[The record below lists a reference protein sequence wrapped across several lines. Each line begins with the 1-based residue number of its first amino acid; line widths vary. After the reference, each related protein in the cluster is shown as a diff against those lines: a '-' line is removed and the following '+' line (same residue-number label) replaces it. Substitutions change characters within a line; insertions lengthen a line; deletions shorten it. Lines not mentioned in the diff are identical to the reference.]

1 MATQNYTD
9 RETRYFIGR
18 ISKDNVKE
26 TLRMENYNDLPS
38 AIRDDFDFGRGFKDA
53 RIANLGVQF
62 FESYEE
68 NKGEGRNYWY
78 FLQSV
83 TVVNNVA
90 MTEKT
95 NPVIKNYF
103 NNLSN
108 PPKEEEEP
116 TEEPAE

>member
-18 ISKDNVKE
+18 ISKGNVKE